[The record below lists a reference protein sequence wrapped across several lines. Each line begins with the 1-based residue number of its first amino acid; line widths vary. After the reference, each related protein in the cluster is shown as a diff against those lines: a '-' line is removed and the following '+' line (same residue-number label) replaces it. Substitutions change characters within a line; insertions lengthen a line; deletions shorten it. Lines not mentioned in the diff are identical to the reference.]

1 MQAWLERRH
10 LKLQMLICVI
20 SLLPQ
25 MRLHCELRSCDADLH
40 VLLRMWPL
48 LQPGGVVPDSDFM
61 KLTKNLFLDLA
72 NPDESQANHALRDL
86 AALLDKHIGQRVG
99 RNGVDCA
106 AVADQKVTSR
116 NKFSTF
122 GRIAADM
129 SSYQRAFCD
138 GPPPPSDRV
147 LLSVAAPRAQGD
159 GGLDVSVAAG
169 RALQPLGAGAWGR
182 PCNAPPEGMRRAPA
196 PVHQCPRAP
205 KAMDA
210 WT

>member
-1 MQAWLERRH
+1 MADGLELPDLMQLVSPALDFVEAERIAH
-10 LKLQMLICVI
+10 SKA
-20 SLLPQ
+20 P
-25 MRLHCELRSCDADLH
+25 
-40 VLLRMWPL
+40 
-48 LQPGGVVPDSDFM
+48 
-61 KLTKNLFLDLA
+61 K
-72 NPDESQANHALRDL
+72 NPDHIDILLTICRCKTVVDILLNFSNARTLG
-86 AALLDKHIGQRVG
+86 AASAMIE
-99 RNGVDCA
+99 
-106 AVADQKVTSR
+106 
-116 NKFSTF
+116 FSTF

-196 PVHQCPRAP
+196 PVHPCPRAP
-205 KAMDA
+205 KAMYA
-210 WT
+210 